1 MCHFAAWLARLTS
14 IEDTIASVNMHAD
27 ETGIIYWEKEKKKY
41 RLSNGWIRIEIHLY
55 IHSKIFLHISF
66 SSVDFYSCHDSLF
79 FGGYF
84 FVFSRIFVIV
94 ELVKKGNPR
103 GKENRSINPSFI
115 FAKKSEKKLLKRL
128 LSGYCD
134 TLHVLEG
141 NLFKFYTLCNNLY
154 GNI

>member
-27 ETGIIYWEKEKKKY
+27 ETGIIYWEKEKKK
-41 RLSNGWIRIEIHLY
+41 
-55 IHSKIFLHISF
+55 ISF
-66 SSVDFYSCHDSLF
+66 IQWVDTNRDSSIYPFEDLF
-79 FGGYF
+79 AHFFFECRFLFVPWFSFFWWIF